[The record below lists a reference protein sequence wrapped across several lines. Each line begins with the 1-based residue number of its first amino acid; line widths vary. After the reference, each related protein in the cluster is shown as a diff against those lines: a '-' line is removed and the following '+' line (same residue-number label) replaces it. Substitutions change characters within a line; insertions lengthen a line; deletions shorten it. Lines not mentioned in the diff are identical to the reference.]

1 MNGWMGTILRVDLTE
16 KKIKKEPLDEN
27 LTLKFLGGR
36 GLNGITLY
44 KELKPG
50 IDPLSPENKLIFGV
64 GPCNG
69 TLSLGSGRFN
79 VTSKSPLTGGFGDA
93 NCGGFWGPELK
104 YAGYDQ
110 IIIQGKA
117 EKPVYLWIDGD
128 KVEIKDASHLWGKD
142 TFETN
147 KLIIKELGDPKI
159 EIVTIGPAGENLVKF
174 ANVMGSLYRA
184 AGRTGMG
191 CVMGSKK
198 LKAIAVRGDRGVK
211 IANPEKLQ
219 EVALKSYDVLYSDW
233 FAKKFS
239 DEGSLCLMD
248 IYHNSLGLL
257 TTRNSQ
263 TGVFE
268 KMDGLLAEDFE
279 EKYKIGNKACFSC
292 PLHCGC
298 FWMIKEGPFA
308 GLRWGKAEFATIVN
322 FSTRVGASDM
332 EVSLKAGVLCDKYG
346 IDIISL
352 GGILGFAFECYE
364 KGIISE
370 KDTDGLKL
378 DWGNTET
385 VLKLIDKVVF
395 REGFGDVLANGTRE
409 AAKTISKKSEDYAI
423 HTKGLEH
430 IECDPRGIQAWGLGY
445 AVSTRGADHLR
456 ALPVFEYTISPQKAK
471 ELFGTEKAADRF
483 STEGKGRMVKWF
495 EELRAFADSMEICK
509 YITRTGLIFPEPL
522 IEMLNAVTGLNF
534 TEDDVYKI
542 GERIIN
548 IEKAFNTREGFT
560 RKDDTLPKRFLEEP
574 LPDGPS
580 KGHVVNL
587 EPMLNDYYKCR
598 GWNVKNSL
606 STRAKLEELGLK
618 EVADELEKLGKLG

>member
-1 MNGWMGTILRVDLTE
+1 
-16 KKIKKEPLDEN
+16 
-27 LTLKFLGGR
+27 
-36 GLNGITLY
+36 
-44 KELKPG
+44 
-50 IDPLSPENKLIFGV
+50 
-64 GPCNG
+64 
-69 TLSLGSGRFN
+69 
-79 VTSKSPLTGGFGDA
+79 
-93 NCGGFWGPELK
+93 
-104 YAGYDQ
+104 
-110 IIIQGKA
+110 
-117 EKPVYLWIDGD
+117 
-128 KVEIKDASHLWGKD
+128 
-142 TFETN
+142 
-147 KLIIKELGDPKI
+147 
-159 EIVTIGPAGENLVKF
+159 
-174 ANVMGSLYRA
+174 
-184 AGRTGMG
+184 
-191 CVMGSKK
+191 
-198 LKAIAVRGDRGVK
+198 
-211 IANPEKLQ
+211 
-219 EVALKSYDVLYSDW
+219 
-233 FAKKFS
+233 
-239 DEGSLCLMD
+239 
-248 IYHNSLGLL
+248 
-257 TTRNSQ
+257 
-263 TGVFE
+263 
-268 KMDGLLAEDFE
+268 
-279 EKYKIGNKACFSC
+279 
-292 PLHCGC
+292 
-298 FWMIKEGPFA
+298 
-308 GLRWGKAEFATIVN
+308 
-322 FSTRVGASDM
+322 
-332 EVSLKAGVLCDKYG
+332 
-346 IDIISL
+346 L
-352 GGILGFAFECYE
+352 GGILSFAFECYE

-409 AAKTISKKSEDYAI
+409 AAKTIGKESEDYAL
-423 HTKGLEH
+423 HTKGMEH

-509 YITRTGLIFPEPL
+509 YITRTGLIFPGPL

-560 RKDDTLPKRFLEEP
+560 RKDDNLPKRFLEEP

-598 GWNVKNSL
+598 GWNVENSL